1 MNVINEPDLK
11 MPASATFGG
20 LAEIYQ
26 MCRAI
31 ISAFD
36 GMLEAEK
43 EAGVT
48 GALIN
53 FTATFSFAM
62 CPSCE
67 SSREKPALAQMSQL
81 DDAMRDPEKYGYTPR
96 NDIAA
101 AYLERFTHS
110 FNTQN
115 PASDVEP
122 LFLNAYAEKFPSM
135 PVYIAEYHRPG
146 ANQSQDLELILQI
159 AEASDLLLG
168 ISFFQFQAAYWK
180 TGSEMEFGMFGLGDQ
195 VIASMPYFSKHYD
208 VYCLQPEESDA
219 TGRTIAEAMT
229 QVYGGPGIDVTTLCS
244 ANPLGVP
251 LDQTGYVKIAS
262 QQSVSQML
270 LFVQQ
275 ALNHMGASVKA
286 GSRSALESFAEGYSG
301 DVGADAFARMAG
313 YLGSRPDW
321 TEFDPTALCVA
332 NREVH
337 PSIVASGIDWVCSQE
352 GSACDD
358 VPSQCSANPYR
369 LGDFV
374 FSRFAEGARASGS
387 WNPLIDC
394 SFGGAALFAP
404 SEVYEQWIG
413 ARACA
418 ADGTSTTSLTTPPST
433 TTATTSLTST
443 SITSE
448 TTGMEA
454 STSTH
459 TDDAFLGSSICGVAR
474 PWLSVVFLWISV
486 VQMWG

>member
-1 MNVINEPDLK
+1 MGLKYMIIINEPDLK
-11 MPASATFGG
+11 MPSTALFGG
-20 LAEIYQ
+20 GTELYR

-53 FTATFSFAM
+53 FTWAFSFAM
-62 CPSCE
+62 CNSCE
-67 SSREKPALAQMSQL
+67 YSQEKPALAQMLQL
-81 DDAMRDPEKYGYTPR
+81 DDAMRHPDKYGYTPR
-96 NDIAA
+96 NDITT

-168 ISFFQFQAAYWK
+168 ISFFQFQVAYWK

-195 VIASMPYFSKHYD
+195 VIASMPYFSKTYD
-208 VYCLQPEESDA
+208 VYCLQPEQSHA
-219 TGRTIAEAMT
+219 SGRTVAEAMT
-229 QVYGGPGIDVTTLCS
+229 QVYGGPGIDVTALCS

-251 LDQTGYVKIAS
+251 LDQVGYEQIAS

-270 LFVQQ
+270 LFVQRL
-275 ALNHMGASVKA
+275 LNHMGASVMA
-286 GSRSALESFAEGYSG
+286 GSRAALESFAEGYSG
-301 DVGADAFARMAG
+301 DVGADAFAQMAG

-337 PSIVASGIDWVCSQE
+337 PSIVASGIDWVCSQG
-352 GSACDD
+352 GSECDG
-358 VPSQCSANPYR
+358 VPSQCSANPYT

-374 FSRFAEGARASGS
+374 FSRFAKEARASSS

-404 SEVYEQWIG
+404 SGVYERWVG
-413 ARACA
+413 VRACA
-418 ADGTSTTSLTTPPST
+418 VDGTSTTSLTALTST
-433 TTATTSLTST
+433 TTETGTST
-443 SITSE
+443 
-448 TTGMEA
+448 TTGVEA
-454 STSTH
+454 STSLTL
-459 TDDAFLGSSICGVAR
+459 TSTTTVTTGEGFLGSSICV
-474 PWLSVVFLWISV
+474 
-486 VQMWG
+486 

>member
-1 MNVINEPDLK
+1 MGLKYMNVINEPDLK

-62 CPSCE
+62 CSSCE
-67 SSREKPALAQMSQL
+67 YSQDKPALAQMLQL
-81 DDAMRDPEKYGYTPR
+81 DDAMRHPWKYGYTPR
-96 NDIAA
+96 NDITT

-122 LFLNAYAEKFPSM
+122 LFLNAYAERFPSM

-146 ANQSQDLELILQI
+146 ANQSQDLDLILQI

-168 ISFFQFQAAYWK
+168 ISFFQFQVAYWK
-180 TGSEMEFGMFGLGDQ
+180 TGSEMEFGMFGLGDH
-195 VIASMPYFSKHYD
+195 VVASMPYFSKSYD
-208 VYCLQPEESDA
+208 VFCLQPEQSPA
-219 TGRTIAEAMT
+219 SGRTIPEALS
-229 QVYGGPGIDVTTLCS
+229 QAYGGAGIDVATLCS
-244 ANPLGVP
+244 ANPRGVS
-251 LDQTGYVKIAS
+251 LDQAGYEQIAS
-262 QQSVSQML
+262 QNSVAQMA
-270 LFVQQ
+270 LFVQR

-286 GSRSALESFAEGYSG
+286 GSRAQLDYFAEVYAG
-301 DVGADAFARMAG
+301 DVGPAAFARMAS
-313 YLGSRPDW
+313 YLGGRPDW
-321 TEFDPTALCVA
+321 TEFDPEAACVA
-332 NREVH
+332 NRDVH
-337 PSIVASGIDWVCSQE
+337 PSVIGSAIGWVCSQE
-352 GSACDD
+352 GAPCDD
-358 VPSQCSANPYR
+358 VPRQCNTSTYR

-374 FSRFAEGARASGS
+374 FSRFTREARATSL

-394 SFGGAALFAP
+394 SFGGAAIFAP
-404 SEVYEQWIG
+404 SKVYQRWLG
-413 ARACA
+413 ADFCA
-418 ADGTSTTSLTTPPST
+418 TDKSTTTSSTSLTPTST
-433 TTATTSLTST
+433 FT
-443 SITSE
+443 SITRTGATDA
-448 TTGMEA
+448 TTTMTA
-454 STSTH
+454 SSTSTRH
-459 TDDAFLGSSICGVAR
+459 FRVPESACIIEDL
-474 PWLSVVFLWISV
+474 
-486 VQMWG
+486 